1 MESTEEKYL
10 RSQIDDPYR
19 RNNAPNSYKNRQ
31 FNGYRVATDQYT
43 GEKVFYSCTGADS
56 AKGAPRHFTT
66 QTTSNVDH
74 IQPIDVINKR
84 YAGRMSAEDLK
95 RIANSDYNLALT
107 NEALNKAKNGSTNF
121 QYLQEQ
127 FKKGTPENL
136 TTTVNMLS
144 LQVNADVHIKIEAE
158 STIARRNIESKLQSQ
173 QAKEAI
179 EIAGTKATDSVHVGA
194 SAAMVSLTVS
204 SLNNICYVASGKKDL
219 KSALRDVGSDTA
231 NSAVSE
237 IGLDATKKIIS
248 RIVEKTDAKQLAAIT
263 KRQLPTDEIAL
274 AAMVAG
280 SVSRYLDGEMSGEDC
295 VIEILLNGAGTYAY
309 QLGAIV
315 GGPIGAVVASV
326 IVTQIANT
334 IVAYRQ
340 EKKISAARDAEV
352 NSILHE
358 AMAEIVCQ
366 RNEIKEY
373 FDKETKRWDD
383 AIDEGFALILSS
395 AFEQNS
401 YGIAVGLNTILSLFN
416 EKVYYEN
423 LEEFDKDFLNPE
435 STLIL

>member
-1 MESTEEKYL
+1 MESSEEKYL
-10 RSQIDDPYR
+10 RSQIDDTYR

-43 GEKVFYSCTGADS
+43 GKKVYYSWKGANS

-74 IQPIDVINKR
+74 IQPIDVVNKH
-84 YAGRMSAEDLK
+84 YASRMSAEDMK

-107 NEALNKAKNGSTNF
+107 NEALNKAKSGSTNF

-127 FKKGTPENL
+127 FKKGTPEDI

-158 STIARRNIESKLQSQ
+158 STIARRSIESKLQSQ
-173 QAKEAI
+173 QIKEAV
-179 EIAGTKATDSVHVGA
+179 ETAGTKATDSIHVGA

-219 KSALRDVGSDTA
+219 ESALRDVGSDTA
-231 NSAVSE
+231 NSAVSAM
-237 IGLDATKKIIS
+237 GLDATQKIIS
-248 RIVEKTDAKQLAAIT
+248 RIAEKTDAKQLAAIT
-263 KRQLPTDEIAL
+263 KQQLPVAEIAL
-274 AAMVAG
+274 ATMVAG
-280 SVSRYLDGEMSGEDC
+280 SVSRYLDGEISGEDC

-309 QLGAIV
+309 QLGALV
-315 GGPIGAVVASV
+315 GGPVGAVVASV

-334 IVAYRQ
+334 IVEYRQ
-340 EKKISAARDAEV
+340 IKKIAAAKDAEV
-352 NSILHE
+352 NTILRD
-358 AMAEIVCQ
+358 AMAEIVNQ

-373 FDKETKRWDD
+373 FDKEGKRWDD
-383 AIDEGFALILSS
+383 TIDNGFALILSS
-395 AFEQNS
+395 ALEQNS
-401 YGIAVGLNTILSLFN
+401 TGITSGLNMILSLFN
-416 EKVYYEN
+416 THAYYQN
-423 LEEFDKDFLNPE
+423 LEEFDEDFFNPE
-435 STLIL
+435 STVIL